1 MAKKKIILFDLDG
14 TLIDSTEA
22 IYESFCFSCRENGL
36 PVPILQEVKKTIGHT
51 LNDMFSYFGA
61 TKDNLP
67 SFVDSYRE
75 YYLKIFLEKTKMLPN
90 ATTTIELASE
100 FALLGVVTTKTSNR
114 SRELLQYFDVLKY
127 FHTVVGIEDV
137 KFPKPDKEPILTAIH
152 RIDSNTPLSNI
163 FMVGDTILDA
173 KSAIESGVH
182 SIGLA
187 CGYGDERD
195 LQKMCDNVFGDSLEA
210 VKYIHTL

>member
-14 TLIDSTEA
+14 TLIDSTDA

-36 PVPILQEVKKTIGHT
+36 PIPMLQEVKRTIGHT

-61 TKDNLP
+61 KKDSLS

-75 YYLKIFLEKTKMLPN
+75 HYLKVFLEKTKMLPN
-90 ATTTIELASE
+90 ATTAIELASE
-100 FALLGVVTTKTSNR
+100 FAILGVVTTKTSNR

-127 FHTVVGIEDV
+127 FETIIGIEDV
-137 KFPKPDKEPILTAIH
+137 KYPKPHKEPILTAIRH
-152 RIDSNTPLSNI
+152 INSDIPLSDI
-163 FMVGDTILDA
+163 FMIGDTILDA

-182 SIGLA
+182 SIGLT
-187 CGYGDERD
+187 CGYGDRED
-195 LQKMCDNVFGDSLEA
+195 LQKICENVFRNSLEA
-210 VKYIHTL
+210 VEFIHTL